1 MLPKKTRRSA
11 ASINAGSMA
20 DIAFLLLIFFLVT
33 TTIMADKGL
42 MVKLPPYEIEAPP
55 PQINTR
61 NIFSVKLNAKDE
73 LLVRNQSLAIEDLR
87 AKMKAF
93 VLNPNQLSTL
103 ASSPRKAIVSIQCDR
118 SSHYEPYLEIY
129 NEIKAAYREMR
140 NERALRSHGAVFD
153 DLPTHLQKE
162 IQKAIPIV
170 ISEADPFDL
179 ASTNY

>member
-1 MLPKKTRRSA
+1 MLSKKPRRTA

-42 MVKLPPYEIEAPP
+42 MVKLPPYEEENIVQQFAD
-55 PQINTR
+55 R
-61 NIFSVKLNAKDE
+61 NVFSVKLNAQDK
-73 LLVRNQSLAIEDLR
+73 LLVRNQNMQVEDLR
-87 AKMKAF
+87 NEMKAF

-118 SSHYEPYLEIY
+118 SSHYEPYLTIY

-140 NERALRSHGAVFD
+140 NEKALQDHGALFD
-153 DLPTHLQKE
+153 DLSAAQQKE
-162 IQKAIPIV
+162 IQQAIPIV

-179 ASTNY
+179 AKLH

>member
-1 MLPKKTRRSA
+1 MLSKKKRRTA

-42 MVKLPPYEIEAPP
+42 MVKLPPYEKETIIQQFPRH
-55 PQINTR
+55 NV
-61 NIFSVKLNAKDE
+61 FSVKLNAQDE
-73 LLVRNQSLAIEDLR
+73 LLVRNQSIQLEDLR
-87 AKMKAF
+87 AKMKEF
-93 VLNPNQLSTL
+93 VLNPKQLNTL

-118 SSHYEPYLEIY
+118 SSHYEPYLSIY

-140 NERALRSHGAVFD
+140 NEKALQDHGALFD
-153 DLPTHLQKE
+153 DLSNGQQKE
-162 IQKAIPIV
+162 IQQAIPIV

-179 ASTNY
+179 ANAN

>member
-1 MLPKKTRRSA
+1 MLSKKTRRST

-42 MVKLPPYEIEAPP
+42 MVKLPPYEEKPIVE
-55 PQINTR
+55 QFIDR
-61 NIFSVKLNAKDE
+61 NVFSVKLNARDE
-73 LLVRNQSLAIEDLR
+73 LLVRNQSMQLEDLR
-87 AKMKAF
+87 SKMKAF
-93 VLNPNQLSTL
+93 VLNPNQLNTL

-129 NEIKAAYREMR
+129 NEVKAAYREMR
-140 NERALRSHGAVFD
+140 NERAMQAHGAFFD
-153 DLPTHLQKE
+153 DLPTALQKK
-162 IQKAIPIV
+162 IQKEIPIV

-179 ASTNY
+179 ANVN